1 MIAFTVAL
9 TGLLA
14 MAVTAQDVDKLK
26 YPTLHQVEIPQVE
39 RITLDNGMRLYLLQ
53 DRSLP
58 VFNASVRVNCGSYL
72 EPADKVGLAG
82 ICGSVMRTGGTQK
95 WTGDQIDE
103 ALEAVGGSVESF
115 IGLESGGARVDILSD
130 YTDLG
135 LEVLSQVLRYPV
147 FDQDKIDLAK
157 VQTRSGISRRNDDP
171 QQIAVREFKRVIYG
185 PESVYARNV
194 EYATVNAISRDDLV
208 KFHAAYFH
216 PQNIQIAIWGDFDRD
231 SLLAEVNKYFGDW
244 KKEGDPVAPL
254 PQVDYKFGNHVYYIN
269 KPDVNQTNILLGHIG
284 GLVTDPDYADL
295 IVMNN
300 ILGGGFG
307 SRLFNTVR
315 SKEGLAYSA
324 SGVYTAN
331 IKYPGIFY
339 SYASTKSETTVK
351 AVKAIIS
358 EIKRMQ
364 VDAPTPDEMRMGK
377 DGYLNSFVFNF
388 DSRAEIVNRL
398 MNYDFNGL
406 PEDFLFKTKDEVEK
420 VDPPAVLAAAQ
431 KNLRPDALNII
442 VVGKGSDFEMPL
454 DQAGLGPVTN
464 VDITIPSAEQKTE
477 LTVTPDN
484 LKKGQELLT
493 KAVQAN
499 GGLDNFKKVNAISS
513 KGVLT
518 IMAQGREFPLNFE
531 SMTVYPDKN
540 LQVMTMM
547 GQKMYNIRNGNTGW
561 KTGQTGEVVAMTE
574 DDIASSDE
582 DMSRNTISIF
592 RQADKPTYQPVYDGT
607 GTLNDVSVEYLAI
620 VNKDGD
626 KVCRFAFDTNG
637 KLVGKSYWGQTP
649 SGEGNIQEVYSDFQD
664 IKGIKIPMSTSRLLE
679 GKPAMKVSIS
689 EYNVN
694 PVIPD
699 NAFNKPE

>member
-1 MIAFTVAL
+1 MKTKISLMIAFTVAL

-95 WTGDQIDE
+95 WTGDQIDV

-231 SLLAEVNKYFGDW
+231 SLLAEVNKYFVVW

-324 SGVYTAN
+324 SGVYKAN

-388 DSRAEIVNRL
+388 DSRAEIVNGL
-398 MNYDFNGL
+398 INYDFNGL
-406 PEDFLFKTKDEVEK
+406 H
-420 VDPPAVLAAAQ
+420 
-431 KNLRPDALNII
+431 
-442 VVGKGSDFEMPL
+442 
-454 DQAGLGPVTN
+454 
-464 VDITIPSAEQKTE
+464 
-477 LTVTPDN
+477 
-484 LKKGQELLT
+484 
-493 KAVQAN
+493 
-499 GGLDNFKKVNAISS
+499 
-513 KGVLT
+513 
-518 IMAQGREFPLNFE
+518 
-531 SMTVYPDKN
+531 
-540 LQVMTMM
+540 
-547 GQKMYNIRNGNTGW
+547 
-561 KTGQTGEVVAMTE
+561 
-574 DDIASSDE
+574 
-582 DMSRNTISIF
+582 
-592 RQADKPTYQPVYDGT
+592 
-607 GTLNDVSVEYLAI
+607 
-620 VNKDGD
+620 
-626 KVCRFAFDTNG
+626 
-637 KLVGKSYWGQTP
+637 
-649 SGEGNIQEVYSDFQD
+649 
-664 IKGIKIPMSTSRLLE
+664 
-679 GKPAMKVSIS
+679 
-689 EYNVN
+689 
-694 PVIPD
+694 
-699 NAFNKPE
+699 